1 MRSNLGLDTELSRQ
15 YDKMMRTVGQIRKDA
30 LSLSAGERAGLAH
43 DLILSLE
50 DPDAY
55 ELSPDQE
62 AEIRRRVRKVKT
74 GKAVG
79 RPAAKVLAEIEARLK

>member
-1 MRSNLGLDTELSRQ
+1 M
-15 YDKMMRTVGQIRKDA
+15 KTVEEIRREA
-30 LSLSAGERAGLAH
+30 MTLSAGERASLAH

-55 ELSPDQE
+55 ELSPEQE
-62 AEIRRRVRKVKT
+62 AEIRKRVRRIKS

-79 RPAAKVLAEIEARLK
+79 RPAAEVLAEIEARLMPLR

>member
-1 MRSNLGLDTELSRQ
+1 M
-15 YDKMMRTVGQIRKDA
+15 A
-30 LSLSAGERAGLAH
+30 LSAGERAGLAH

-62 AEIRRRVRKVKT
+62 AEIRRRVRRVKR
-74 GKAVG
+74 GKAAG
-79 RPAAKVLAEIEARLK
+79 RPAAEVFAEIEARLK

>member
-1 MRSNLGLDTELSRQ
+1 MEE
-15 YDKMMRTVGQIRKDA
+15 IRKEA
-30 LSLSAGERAGLAH
+30 MSLSAGERASLAH

-55 ELSPDQE
+55 ELSPEQE
-62 AEIRRRVRKVKT
+62 AEIRKRVRKVKS

-79 RPAAKVLAEIEARLK
+79 RPAAEVLAEIEARLK